1 MTSAV
6 PELLVELLSLAA
18 YALLAL
24 VFTVGGVLAE
34 NASLEHL
41 GGGDTVLAV
50 WFAAIGFIFLYAG
63 VYAVGYQKLV
73 LRASEEVAT

>member
-6 PELLVELLSLAA
+6 PEVLIELLSLAA
-18 YALLAL
+18 YTLLAA

-41 GGGDTVLAV
+41 GGGDVVLAV
-50 WFAAIGFIFLYAG
+50 WFGAIGFVFLYAG

>member
-18 YALLAL
+18 YTLLAAA
-24 VFTVGGVLAE
+24 FTVGGVLAE

-41 GGGDTVLAV
+41 GGGDVMLAV
-50 WFAAIGFIFLYAG
+50 WFAALGFVFLYAG
-63 VYAVGYQKLV
+63 IYAVGYQKLA
-73 LRASEEVAT
+73 LRATEELAT